1 MENPW
6 LKFYDPHVPSN
17 LSYPEISVSQLLE
30 ESAHN
35 FPEEVA
41 VVFFGSKLKF
51 RTLQNHTRQFAQALT
66 SLGFSSGERLGVI
79 LPNMPQTIVGVL
91 GAIKAGGVAVLFDPL
106 EEAEEIKRKLKEAQ
120 IEFLLILDLVWRRI
134 KHIFPETKVRQFIIT
149 GVKDYLF
156 FPKNYFFQLAAK
168 GRGIYV
174 KVLPGPQI
182 YLYADF
188 LKKGRQLPSI
198 PAEKGAH
205 LAKEAAI
212 FFTKGTTGQAK
223 GVVLTHK
230 NLLANIWQ
238 IKAWIGAPEKVAGP
252 FLSVAPFHRPYGFIL
267 GMMLPVYLKAPI
279 ILFPHFEINQVLPL
293 FKKYRPYFFPAH
305 PAMIARFSTYLGL
318 EKFHVQDIKV
328 CWSGEDV
335 LPEEDR
341 ENFERKVGRKVCET
355 YGLTEA
361 AALTHAQP
369 ILGKRKPGS
378 IGLPLPDTEAKIID
392 PQSGQR
398 ELPVGEVGE
407 LIIKGPQVMKEY
419 FSRPEITNLVLR
431 EGWLCT
437 GDLARMD
444 EEGYFYIVRRKEKKE
459 P

>member
-1 MENPW
+1 MDKPW
-6 LKFYDPHVPSN
+6 LKSYDPHVTSS
-17 LSYPEISVSQLLE
+17 LSYPEISLSQLLE
-30 ESAHN
+30 EAAHS

-41 VVFFGSKLKF
+41 LIFFGNKIKYK
-51 RTLQNHTRQFAQALT
+51 TLQTHVQQFAQALA
-66 SLGFSSGERLGVI
+66 SLGFSPGERLGII
-79 LPNMPQTIVGVL
+79 LPNMPHGIVSGL
-91 GAIKAGGVAVLFDPL
+91 GAIKAGGVGVFFDPL
-106 EEAEEIKRKLKEAQ
+106 QEAEEIKERINEARV
-120 IEFLLILDLVWRRI
+120 EFLVILDLVWRRI
-134 KHIFPETKVRQFIIT
+134 KHIFPETKVRQFIVT
-149 GVKDYLF
+149 GVVEYLS

-182 YLYADF
+182 FPYADF
-188 LKKGRQLPSI
+188 LKIGQQLSSSQTEER
-198 PAEKGAH
+198 ANSAR
-205 LAKEAAI
+205 EAVI
-212 FFTKGTTGQAK
+212 FFTKGTSGRAK

-230 NLLANIWQ
+230 NLIANICQ
-238 IKAWIGAPEKVAGP
+238 IRAWIGGLEKENGS
-252 FLSVAPFHRPYGFIL
+252 FLSVAPFHRAYGFTL
-267 GMMLPVYLKAPI
+267 GMLLPIFLKAPI

-293 FKKYRPYFFPAH
+293 FKKHRPYFLPAH
-305 PAMIARFSTYLGL
+305 PTMIERFSTYLGL
-318 EKFHVQDIKV
+318 EKFHVQDIKI

-335 LPEEDR
+335 LQEEDR
-341 ENFERKVGRKVCET
+341 ENFERKVGRKICET

-431 EGWLCT
+431 EGWLYT

-444 EEGYFYIVRRKEKKE
+444 EEGYFYIVGRKGKR
-459 P
+459 